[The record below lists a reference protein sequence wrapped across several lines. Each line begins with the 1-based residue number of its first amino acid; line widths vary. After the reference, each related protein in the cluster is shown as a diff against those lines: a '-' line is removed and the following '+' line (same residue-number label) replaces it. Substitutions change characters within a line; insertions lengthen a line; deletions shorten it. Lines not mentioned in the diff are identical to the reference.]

1 MNLPHPPHKRVVS
14 SDNVSVLLGTA
25 LEAILDGAIFSFPLP
40 GHVVVSALPPANG
53 SIHPGNVHTTG
64 LVALYHA
71 AILMSSSVGI
81 AFSSSNLAA

>member
-1 MNLPHPPHKRVVS
+1 VS

-40 GHVVVSALPPANG
+40 GHVAVSALPPANS

-64 LVALYHA
+64 LVAFYHTA
-71 AILMSSSVGI
+71 MLMSSSVGI
-81 AFSSSNLAA
+81 AFSSSDLAA